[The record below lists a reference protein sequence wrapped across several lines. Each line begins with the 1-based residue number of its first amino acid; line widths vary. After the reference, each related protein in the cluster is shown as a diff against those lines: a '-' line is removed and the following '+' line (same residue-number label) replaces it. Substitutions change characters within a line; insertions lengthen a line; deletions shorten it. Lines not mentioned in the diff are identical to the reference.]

1 VREEEDVMRR
11 WTSAAAV
18 AVLAVLSVSR
28 PATAAEITV
37 LTNMGVVSAVRD
49 LAPAF
54 ERVSGHKVIVSFEV
68 GNAMMHK
75 INANVPADLVTLGPD
90 AIDGLIKQGKVVSR
104 LNFAR
109 AGIGVAVKGGAQRPD
124 IGNAEAFKQSMLAAK
139 SIAYSRTG
147 ASGVYVAKLMQR
159 LGIAEQLKDKTK
171 LVDGVPV
178 AELVAKGEVEIGMQ
192 QINVI
197 LPVAGV
203 DYIGPLPPALQGH
216 VPFAVGLLAVS
227 KEPEAAQAMIRFMT
241 SPEGAP
247 LIRKSG
253 MEPARVE

>member
-1 VREEEDVMRR
+1 MRR
-11 WTSAAAV
+11 WTSAAAA
-18 AVLAVLSVSR
+18 AVLAVLSMSGPSR
-28 PATAAEITV
+28 AAEITV

-54 ERVSGHKVIVSFEV
+54 ERASGHNVIVSFEA
-68 GNAMMHK
+68 GGAMMHK

-90 AIDGLIKQGKVVSR
+90 AIDELIKQGKVVSR
-104 LNFAR
+104 FNFAR
-109 AGIGVAVKGGAQRPD
+109 AGIGVAVKAGAPRPD
-124 IGNAEAFKQSMLAAK
+124 IGSAETFKQAMLAAK

-147 ASGVYVAKLMQR
+147 SSGVYVAKLMQR
-159 LGIAEQLKDKTK
+159 LGIADQVKDKTK

-178 AELVAKGEVEIGMQ
+178 AELVAKGEVELGMQ

-203 DYIGPLPPALQGH
+203 DYIGPLPPALQGY

-241 SPEGAP
+241 SPEAAL

-253 MEPARVE
+253 MEPPPAE

>member
-1 VREEEDVMRR
+1 MRR
-11 WTSAAAV
+11 WTSAAAA
-18 AVLAVLSVSR
+18 AVLAVLSM
-28 PATAAEITV
+28 PGPGQAAEITV

-54 ERVSGHKVIVSFEV
+54 ERASGHKVLVSFEV
-68 GNAMMHK
+68 GPGL
-75 INANVPADLVTLGPD
+75 INKVNSDAPADVVTHYPE
-90 AIDGLIKQGKVVSR
+90 AIDDLIKKGKVLTGTGAVI
-104 LNFAR
+104 AR
-109 AGIGVAVKGGAQRPD
+109 AGIGVAVKAGAPRPD
-124 IGNAEAFKQSMLAAK
+124 IGSAEAFKQSMLAAK

-147 ASGVYVAKLMQR
+147 ASGVYTAKLMER
-159 LGIAEQLKDKTK
+159 LGIAEQVKDKTK

-178 AELVAKGEVEIGMQ
+178 AELVAKGEVELGMQ

-203 DYIGPLPPALQGH
+203 DYIGPLPSELQGY

-241 SPEGAP
+241 SPEAAP

-253 MEPARVE
+253 MEPPPAE

>member
-1 VREEEDVMRR
+1 MQK
-11 WTSAAAV
+11 WTSATAI
-18 AVLAVLSVSR
+18 AVLAVLSM
-28 PATAAEITV
+28 PGLGQAAEITI
-37 LTNMGVVSAVRD
+37 LTNMSVVSAVRD

-54 ERVSGHKVIVSFEV
+54 ERASGHKVIVSFEV

-75 INANVPADLVTLGPD
+75 INANVPADLVTQGPD
-90 AIDGLIKQGKVVSR
+90 VIDGLIKQGKVVSR
-104 LNFAR
+104 FNFAR
-109 AGIGVAVKGGAQRPD
+109 AGIGVAVKAGAPRPD
-124 IGNAEAFKQSMLAAK
+124 IGSAEAFKQSMLAAK

-147 ASGVYVAKLMQR
+147 ASGVYVAKLMEL

-178 AELVAKGEVEIGMQ
+178 AELVARGEVELGMQ

-203 DYIGPLPPALQGH
+203 DYIGPLPGELQGYIS
-216 VPFAVGLLAVS
+216 FAVGLLAVS

-241 SPEGAP
+241 APEAAS

-253 MEPARVE
+253 MEPPPAE